1 MSAPGRP
8 VFRGGAPVSKL
19 LLIALGAAVGANL
32 RYAVSVGAAQR
43 WGSAF
48 PYGTLIINVSGS
60 MLIGVV
66 LALAARTG
74 MTAPWKLLLVTGF
87 LGGYT
92 TFSSFAWETFQLVV
106 EGGVGPALLNI
117 AGSVGLGLG
126 GVAVG
131 ATLVRLLP

>member
-1 MSAPGRP
+1 M
-8 VFRGGAPVSKL
+8 SKL
-19 LLIALGAAVGANL
+19 LLIALGAAIGANL

-66 LALAARTG
+66 LALAARSG
-74 MTAPWKLLLVTGF
+74 LGAPWRLLLVTGL

-92 TFSSFAWETFQLVV
+92 TFSSFAWETYQLAV
-106 EGGVGPALLNI
+106 EGGLGPALLNI
-117 AGSVGLGLG
+117 GGSVGLGLG
-126 GVAVG
+126 GVVAGV
-131 ATLVRLLP
+131 ALVRWLR

>member
-1 MSAPGRP
+1 M
-8 VFRGGAPVSKL
+8 SKL
-19 LLIALGAAVGANL
+19 LLIALGAAIGANL

-66 LALAARTG
+66 LALAARSG
-74 MTAPWKLLLVTGF
+74 LGAPWRLLLVTGF

-92 TFSSFAWETFQLVV
+92 TFSSFAWETYQLAV
-106 EGGVGPALLNI
+106 EGGLGPALLNVG
-117 AGSVGLGLG
+117 GSVGLGLG
-126 GVAVG
+126 GVVAGV
-131 ATLVRLLP
+131 ALVRWLR

>member
-1 MSAPGRP
+1 M
-8 VFRGGAPVSKL
+8 SKL
-19 LLIALGAAVGANL
+19 LLIALGAAIGANL

>member
-1 MSAPGRP
+1 M
-8 VFRGGAPVSKL
+8 SKL
-19 LLIALGAAVGANL
+19 LLIALGAAIGANL

-66 LALAARTG
+66 LALAARSG
-74 MTAPWKLLLVTGF
+74 LGAPWRLLLVTGL

-92 TFSSFAWETFQLVV
+92 TFSSFAWETYQLAV
-106 EGGVGPALLNI
+106 EGGLGPALLNI
-117 AGSVGLGLG
+117 GGSVGLGLG
-126 GVAVG
+126 GVVAGV
-131 ATLVRLLP
+131 ALVRLLP

>member
-1 MSAPGRP
+1 M
-8 VFRGGAPVSKL
+8 SKL

-66 LALAARTG
+66 LALAARSG
-74 MTAPWKLLLVTGF
+74 LGAPWRLLLVTGF

-92 TFSSFAWETFQLVV
+92 TFSSFAWETYQLAV
-106 EGGVGPALLNI
+106 EGGLGPALLNVG
-117 AGSVGLGLG
+117 GSVGLGLG
-126 GVAVG
+126 GVVAGV
-131 ATLVRLLP
+131 ALVRLLP

>member
-1 MSAPGRP
+1 M
-8 VFRGGAPVSKL
+8 SKL
-19 LLIALGAAVGANL
+19 FLIALGAAIGANL

-66 LALAARTG
+66 LALAARSG
-74 MTAPWKLLLVTGF
+74 LGAPWRLLLVTGF

-92 TFSSFAWETFQLVV
+92 TFSSFAWETYQLAV
-106 EGGVGPALLNI
+106 EGGLGPALLNVG
-117 AGSVGLGLG
+117 GSVGLGLG
-126 GVAVG
+126 GVVAGV
-131 ATLVRLLP
+131 ALVRLLP